1 MSDEPSDVD
10 GDDDDEEIQADEDEE
25 DYEDIESLL
34 DLEVEEPLSEEWVK
48 RDELD

>member
-1 MSDEPSDVD
+1 MSDEPSDID
-10 GDDDDEEIQADEDEE
+10 EDEEEEIEAEE

-48 RDELD
+48 FDDLD

>member
-10 GDDDDEEIQADEDEE
+10 GDDDEEEIQADEDEE

-34 DLEVEEPLSEEWVK
+34 GS
-48 RDELD
+48 RG